1 MSLDFGL
8 IDAVME
14 PFRHGFMVKAFL
26 VGTFVSMVC
35 AVLSC
40 FVVLKGWALV
50 GDALTHAVLPGI
62 VIAYL
67 VGMPMGLGALASAVA
82 CVTTAGAARPYS
94 RVKPDALLGIAFSGF
109 LAFGLILLVATPSD
123 IHFLHVLFGNLLG
136 IETPDMIQ
144 AILIGSLALAVV
156 LPMHKDFVLLCFDPA
171 QARII
176 GLSPARLELILL
188 VLVAMTVVSALE
200 AVGIVL
206 VVAMLIT
213 PGCIGF
219 LLTTRFD
226 NMVRVAVAA
235 ALVSTFTG
243 TLASFWLNGATG
255 ASIVLVLGFL
265 FVVAF
270 FAAPFV
276 RGRTAARRI
285 SKQALGEAEAAPS
298 PLL

>member
-1 MSLDFGL
+1 MSLELGL
-8 IDAVME
+8 LDAIIE
-14 PFRHGFMVKAFL
+14 PLRHGFMLKAL
-26 VGTFVSMVC
+26 AVGTFVSVVC

-62 VIAYL
+62 VLAYI
-67 VGMPMGLGALASAVA
+67 VGLPMGLGALASGIA
-82 CVTTAGAARPYS
+82 CVVAAGAARPYS

-109 LAFGLILLVATPSD
+109 LAIGLILLVATPSD

-136 IETPDMIQ
+136 IETPEIVQ
-144 AILIGSLALAVV
+144 TVLIGSVALVAV
-156 LPMHKDFVLLCFDPA
+156 LLLRKDLVLLCFDPA
-171 QARII
+171 QARVI

-200 AVGIVL
+200 AVGVVL

-219 LLTTRFD
+219 LLATRFSR
-226 NMVRVAVAA
+226 MLVIAVAA
-235 ALVSTFTG
+235 AVVSAISG

-255 ASIVLVLGFL
+255 ASIVLVLTVL
-265 FVVAF
+265 FVLAF
-270 FAAPFV
+270 FAAPYC
-276 RGRTAARRI
+276 RGRGAAERLPDELTG
-285 SKQALGEAEAAPS
+285 KDTAPS

>member
-156 LPMHKDFVLLCFDPA
+156 L